1 MPLSEDL
8 HKPGRKNPLCS
19 AIMQVAHDIRSLLE
33 LSVHE
38 SDSQWG
44 DFIEEARRELDEEH
58 FPPDRAT
65 DEQIYK
71 TLVSEVYD
79 HLSVLIGNLKS
90 SEEKYRHLATRDL
103 LTGLY
108 NRYYF
113 NETIVRDI
121 EKANRLD
128 ECLSFIVLDVN
139 DFKRIN
145 DTYGHQH
152 GDGVLKECAAILR
165 KSVRKSDFL
174 CRYGGDEFIIVT
186 QSANCDGSAELVRR
200 INENTEQWNMEYSSM
215 GYNLS
220 FSIGCA
226 VWDKGSDLVD
236 VIHRAD
242 QAMYED
248 KKNNKATS

>member
-38 SDSQWG
+38 SDSQW
-44 DFIEEARRELDEEH
+44 DDYIEEAKRELEEEH
-58 FPPDRAT
+58 FPTDRAT

-90 SEEKYRHLATRDL
+90 SQEKYRHLATRDL

-113 NETIVRDI
+113 NETIVRDM
-121 EKANRLD
+121 EKANRLN
-128 ECLSFIVLDVN
+128 ERLSFIVLDVN
-139 DFKRIN
+139 DFKKIN
-145 DTYGHQH
+145 DTFGHQH
-152 GDGVLKECAAILR
+152 GDGVLKECASILR
-165 KSVRKSDFL
+165 KSVRKADFL
-174 CRYGGDEFIIVT
+174 CRYGGDEFMIVT
-186 QSANCDGSAELVRR
+186 QTTGTDGGSELIGR
-200 INENTEQWNMEYSSM
+200 IRENTGQWNREYSSM
-215 GYNLS
+215 GYDIS

-226 VWDKGSDLVD
+226 VWEKGDDLLE

-242 QAMYED
+242 KAMYED
-248 KKNNKATS
+248 KKNKMLGH